1 MHAQVATGSSD
12 ELLEVLGA
20 TQSRPHNYMWLMH
33 HFVPRKHP
41 GSTSAANIRFLSIL
55 FVFNYENTYDREKVA
70 FTLTF
75 WRRLTP
81 ECESGRDFF
90 TIMCVLPIKI
100 GLGGVPGGRS
110 PASKPGISISPK
122 VCEFWRTYLMTQ
134 TPVPTPPSRAHP
146 KDDARSSRQL
156 PQISS
161 SR

>member
-70 FTLTF
+70 FTLVF
-75 WRRLTP
+75 WRHLAP
-81 ECESGRDFF
+81 EHKSGRDFF
-90 TIMCVLPIKI
+90 TIICVFIFQTAIQSCTYRTLLFADSPIRRQD
-100 GLGGVPGGRS
+100 LGGPRGRN
-110 PASKPGISISPK
+110 G
-122 VCEFWRTYLMTQ
+122 RT
-134 TPVPTPPSRAHP
+134 
-146 KDDARSSRQL
+146 
-156 PQISS
+156 
-161 SR
+161 

>member
-70 FTLTF
+70 FTLVF
-75 WRRLTP
+75 WRHLAP
-81 ECESGRDFF
+81 EHKSGHDFF
-90 TIMCVLPIKI
+90 TIICVFIFQTTILAPKRARLYPGSTPALPRLC
-100 GLGGVPGGRS
+100 LGREYPFFIDFRR
-110 PASKPGISISPK
+110 
-122 VCEFWRTYLMTQ
+122 F
-134 TPVPTPPSRAHP
+134 
-146 KDDARSSRQL
+146 
-156 PQISS
+156 
-161 SR
+161 